1 MIEEERK
8 FLNELV
14 EEESKF
20 LEFLHHQ
27 INQKNTFDKI
37 VRKIPIFKNKIQDC
51 HYTILKMIDISRRD
65 VYNMLVQEF
74 NKLLIKK

>member
-20 LEFLHHQ
+20 VEFLHHQ
-27 INQKNTFDKI
+27 INQKNIFDKF
-37 VRKIPIFKNKIQDC
+37 VRKIPLFKNKIQDC
-51 HYTILKMIDISRRD
+51 HYTILKMIDIGRKD

-74 NKLLIKK
+74 NKLLTKK

>member
-8 FLNELV
+8 FLDELI

-27 INQKNTFDKI
+27 INQKNNFDKV
-37 VRKIPIFKNKIQDC
+37 VRKIPLFNNKIQDC
-51 HYTILKMIDISRRD
+51 HYTILKMIDSGRRD

-74 NKLLIKK
+74 NKLLTKK

>member
-1 MIEEERK
+1 LIEEERK

-27 INQKNTFDKI
+27 INQKEAFDKV
-37 VRKIPIFKNKIQDC
+37 VRKIPLFKNKIQDC
-51 HYTILKMIDISRRD
+51 HYTILKMIDIGRRD

-74 NKLLIKK
+74 NKLLTKK

>member
-20 LEFLHHQ
+20 VEFLHHQ
-27 INQKNTFDKI
+27 INQKNTFDKV
-37 VRKIPIFKNKIQDC
+37 VRKIPLFKNKIQDC
-51 HYTILKMIDISRRD
+51 HYTILKMIDTSRRD
-65 VYNMLVQEF
+65 VYDMLVQEF
-74 NKLLIKK
+74 NNILTKK